1 MTMVAEGV
9 KTAAS
14 AYALAEHEGVEMPIA
29 TEVYRALYEGKS
41 PAAAVESLLTRA
53 LRPERD

>member
-14 AYALAEHEGVEMPIA
+14 AHALAVREGVDMPIA
-29 TEVYRALYEGKS
+29 HEVYCALYEGKA
-41 PAAAVESLLTRA
+41 PAAAVASLLTRA